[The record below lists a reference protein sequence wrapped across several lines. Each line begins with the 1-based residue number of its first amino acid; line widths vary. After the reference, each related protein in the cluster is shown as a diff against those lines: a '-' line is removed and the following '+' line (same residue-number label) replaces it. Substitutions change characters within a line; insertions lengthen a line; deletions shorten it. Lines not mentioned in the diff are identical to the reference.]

1 MEEKV
6 NSVSME
12 NATKKDNKSLKII
25 LNGLFNENPT
35 FRMLLGMCPTLAI
48 TTKLSNS
55 LGMGLS
61 VLFVLFFSNLFIS
74 LIRKI
79 VPSDIRIPVYI
90 VIVATL
96 VTIVSLL
103 LKAFLPELDKSLGA
117 FVALI
122 VVNCIILG
130 RAEAFAS
137 KNGPLPSIL
146 DAIGM
151 ALGFTFAISIVAIIR
166 EILGNGTITVW
177 GSVVI
182 NCKGIFEFLDIEP
195 SAIFTQNVGAFLIL
209 GLLIGIITSISIQM
223 KRKKERKVKEA
234 TK

>member
-1 MEEKV
+1 MEEKR
-6 NSVSME
+6 N
-12 NATKKDNKSLKII
+12 LKVF
-25 LNGLFNENPT
+25 LNGLFRENPT
-35 FRMLLGMCPTLAI
+35 FVMLLGMCPTLAI
-48 TTKLSNS
+48 TTKLSNA
-55 LGMGLS
+55 LGMGIS

-90 VIVATL
+90 VIIATL

-103 LKAFLPELDKSLGA
+103 LQAFLPELNKSLGA

-137 KNGPLPSIL
+137 KNGPVPSML

-151 ALGFTFAISIVAIIR
+151 ALGFTGAISIISIIR
-166 EILGNGTITVW
+166 ELLGAGTITVW
-177 GSVVI
+177 GDLVI
-182 NCKGIFEFLDIEP
+182 NCKGIFDFLHIAP
-195 SAIFTQNVGAFLIL
+195 SDIFTKNVGAFIIL
-209 GLLIGIITSISIQM
+209 GLLIGIITSIGL
-223 KRKKERKVKEA
+223 KRKNKKETLSKEA
-234 TK
+234 AK

>member
-1 MEEKV
+1 MEEV
-6 NSVSME
+6 NIE
-12 NATKKDNKSLKII
+12 KKSKKTNSSLSIL
-25 LNGLFNENPT
+25 LNGIFNENPT

-61 VLFVLFFSNLFIS
+61 VLFVLVFSNLFIS

-90 VIVATL
+90 VIIATL
-96 VTIVSLL
+96 VTVVSLL
-103 LKAFLPELDKSLGA
+103 LQAFLPDLNKSLGA

-137 KNGPLPSIL
+137 KNKPLPSIL

-151 ALGFTFAISIVAIIR
+151 SLGFTLAISIIAIIR
-166 EILGNGTITVW
+166 EFLSSGTITVW
-177 GSVVI
+177 GNLI
-182 NCKGIFEFLDIEP
+182 IDCIGFYTFLNIEP
-195 SAIFTQNVGAFLIL
+195 SQVFTRNIGAFLIL
-209 GLLIGIITSISIQM
+209 GLLIGIITSVSMQI
-223 KRKKERKVKEA
+223 KKKKASKQEEA
-234 TK
+234 KL